1 MKNIILKNFSDN
13 GSPMANE
20 VFKQMVTSSKLIPL
34 RNMPGVFKLSNQHHD
49 LLFAVQFLKKYFM
62 HNNLH
67 VVANKN

>member
-1 MKNIILKNFSDN
+1 
-13 GSPMANE
+13 MANE